1 MSKKAGSMILLPIK
15 ICNFGLFGSSIASIF
30 YGESNKSMHF
40 DKLSEKCVQN
50 EGQSIDIS
58 IRNNIALIWC
68 ACVHVC
74 CVVLCFEYPNTS
86 LLTQVM

>member
-15 ICNFGLFGSSIASIF
+15 ICNFGLFGSSIACIS
-30 YGESNKSMHF
+30 YGEINKSMHF

-50 EGQSIDIS
+50 GGQSIDIS

-68 ACVHVC
+68 ACVHVF
-74 CVVLCFEYPNTS
+74 CVVLCYVLSNPIHNY
-86 LLTQVM
+86 